1 MFFPKSTTYLPTA
14 TLEVFRGV
22 AIKAT
27 RHAAVRVDGSREEH
41 NVSRR
46 LRGAGREI
54 EWPQSRTA
62 VEFFSVLR
70 AGGAR
75 KDNSRTK
82 NGNLGRYGKNALHDM
97 SPGMLGDA
105 PMPGNLLALV
115 EPARPARKAD

>member
-1 MFFPKSTTYLPTA
+1 MLQLKQLAMLPFELMATVKNTTPRVGCA
-14 TLEVFRGV
+14 ESGV
-22 AIKAT
+22 
-27 RHAAVRVDGSREEH
+27 RSSGL
-41 NVSRR
+41 NP
-46 LRGAGREI
+46 GR
-54 EWPQSRTA
+54 PLSSSA
-62 VEFFSVLR
+62 FLR

-97 SPGMLGDA
+97 SPGILGDA